1 MSNIPTD
8 AEYIESKKKPITD
21 EKLAELD
28 DWYSKCKSNS
38 LMFCDADYL
47 AIRERL
53 RLSEKER
60 DSLRAERDAA
70 LAELA
75 AADAERDAA
84 ASERAALWRVV
95 VAVQASLDG
104 SHEWIF
110 RAIAELPKRE

>member
-60 DSLRAERDAA
+60 DSLNAER
-70 LAELA
+70 LL
-75 AADAERDAA
+75 
-84 ASERAALWRVV
+84 L
-95 VAVQASLDG
+95 VAVAEAAEDINKMLSCIDPPDLETATNTTLALEESLTRW
-104 SHEWIF
+104 HC
-110 RAIAELPKRE
+110 R